1 MQWVYEDDYKIVIP
15 KRNNPRPIL
24 CGGDLYDAMFNHYL
38 FETYHHTD
46 IFHSVIDKIMGEIKN
61 AETGKKIFT
70 GFCCYMD
77 KSGHRNVPVCV
88 AGTEYDYHPIYYKLT
103 DDITDVAEIDMG
115 IDISEHTHI
124 VVMLNKSKC
133 VDSCI
138 DDYVL
143 KSYIQH
149 ELLHGIQLIASDD
162 RNILDNPKRQLSI
175 FSKRIQYFVK
185 DNEIFELDCSDII
198 DSDLENL
205 MYLSCITEQNAIC
218 NELYHYI
225 KDKLTVDLE
234 WKDKLLKISDNYKEL
249 VNNILN
255 DIDEHFFIRNSYLR
269 LKDFISDSINK
280 HDGKTLFEILFI
292 ANALKN
298 ANLLRLEDI
307 SEEDIMS
314 YNAISTRSL
323 VYMYSMIQHKVPLT
337 SETIDMFRPIVKYI
351 RKLINK
357 RFDHFYNLCCGIIY
371 NVVDDIGLKI
381 NKNYVI

>member
-1 MQWVYEDDYKIVIP
+1 MFEKTMSEYKIIIP
-15 KRNNPRPIL
+15 KRNASRPIFQ
-24 CGGDLYDAMFNHYL
+24 GGDLYDVMFDHYL

-61 AETGKKIFT
+61 TETGKKIFT

-88 AGTEYDYHPIYYKLT
+88 AGTEDDYHPIYFMLS
-103 DDITDVAEIDMG
+103 DDVGEIAEIDMG
-115 IDISEHTHI
+115 VDISEHTHI
-124 VVMLNKSKC
+124 VVILNKSKC

-138 DDYVL
+138 ADYVL

-149 ELLHGIQLIASDD
+149 ELLHGIQLIASDE

-175 FSKRIQYFVK
+175 FSKRMQYFMK
-185 DNEIFELDCSDII
+185 DNEVSELDCSNII
-198 DSDLENL
+198 DTELENL

-225 KDKLTVDLE
+225 KDRLTEDLQ
-234 WKDKLLKISDNYKEL
+234 WKDKLLKISYNYKEL

-255 DIDEHFFIRNSYLR
+255 DIDEHFFIRKSYMR
-269 LKDFISDSINK
+269 LKQFIADSINK
-280 HDGKTLFEILFI
+280 HNDKTWFEILFI

-298 ANLLRLEDI
+298 ANILRLEDI
-307 SEEDIMS
+307 SEEDVMS

-323 VYMYSMIQHKVPLT
+323 VYMHSMIQNKVPLT

-351 RKLINK
+351 RNLINN

-371 NVVDDIGLKI
+371 NVVNDIDFKI
-381 NKNYVI
+381 NKNYVV